1 MKTKKELEK
10 EIEKL
15 KKFYNYNGKSK
26 YNKVNQ
32 LQAQLTQT
40 IEMKKEIK
48 EMIDKIVNG
57 ICKDVSFD
65 EMWIIDRL
73 RKEFKQ
79 VEKL

>member
-1 MKTKKELEK
+1 
-10 EIEKL
+10 
-15 KKFYNYNGKSK
+15 
-26 YNKVNQ
+26 
-32 LQAQLTQT
+32 
-40 IEMKKEIK
+40 MKKEIK